1 MRQLDLFHDSTR
13 TIVLNVLREAI
24 VARNALEAGITFERL
39 LNLDPGHE
47 MASDAG
53 TLIAILETPAPEGP
67 DEGIEW
73 LHALEQEWRP
83 AAVRLLGTG
92 DGRDFLAPVWR
103 CIGEALGPRPFEP
116 VHPERH
122 PSWAYLQGQDWEN
135 LKRSVLGVPEHE
147 TTRSV
152 LGVPEHE
159 TTPVLLARL
168 AEAEYR
174 LGDRTRAI
182 EHWFAL
188 CWRAPAVLRG
198 LVDDPDFPDAD
209 VAAAWNA
216 AQDQDVEPVL
226 SPEWFP
232 AWMLLQEPSL
242 AARLAP
248 SGKNDGP
255 RRAFD
260 LVYDLLTNRVS
271 DAHGIVLRRELKALH
286 PALLTA
292 YLNRF
297 AGN

>member
-1 MRQLDLFHDSTR
+1 MRQLDLFHDSPR

-47 MASDAG
+47 MARDAG
-53 TLIAILETPAPEGP
+53 TLIAVLKTPPPEGP
-67 DEGIEW
+67 DDGIEW
-73 LHALEQEWRP
+73 LDALEREWRP

-103 CIGEALGPRPFEP
+103 CIGEALGPRPFDP

-122 PSWAYLQGQDWEN
+122 ASWAYLQGQDWEN

-147 TTRSV
+147 TT
-152 LGVPEHE
+152 
-159 TTPVLLARL
+159 PVLLTRL

-182 EHWFAL
+182 EHWFTL
-188 CWRAPAVLRG
+188 CWRAPAIVRG
-198 LVDDPDFPDAD
+198 LADDLGFPDAN
-209 VAAAWNA
+209 VATAWNA
-216 AQDQDVEPVL
+216 AQDQDVEPEL

-242 AARLAP
+242 AARLVP
-248 SGKNDGP
+248 SGDNDGP

-260 LVYDLLTNRVS
+260 LVHGLLTNRAN
-271 DAHGIVLRRELKALH
+271 DAHGIALRRELKTLH
-286 PALLTA
+286 PALLTG
-292 YLNRF
+292 YLDRF

>member
-1 MRQLDLFHDSTR
+1 MRQLDLFHDSPR

-147 TTRSV
+147 TT
-152 LGVPEHE
+152 L
-159 TTPVLLARL
+159 VLLARL

-216 AQDQDVEPVL
+216 AQDQDVEPEL

-260 LVYDLLTNRVS
+260 LVQGLLTNRAN
-271 DAHGIVLRRELKALH
+271 DAHRIALRRELKTLH
-286 PALLTA
+286 PALLTG

>member
-1 MRQLDLFHDSTR
+1 MRQLDLFHDSPR
-13 TIVLNVLREAI
+13 TIALNMLREAI
-24 VARNALEAGITFERL
+24 LARNAPGAGIALKRL
-39 LNLDPGHE
+39 LTLDPRHE

-53 TLIAILETPAPEGP
+53 TLIAVLETPAPEGP
-67 DEGIEW
+67 DDGIEW
-73 LHALEQEWRP
+73 LDALEREWRP
-83 AAVRLLGTG
+83 AAVRLLRTG
-92 DGRDFLAPVWR
+92 DGRDFLAPVWH
-103 CIGEALGPRPFEP
+103 CIGEALGPRPFDP
-116 VHPERH
+116 VRPERH
-122 PSWAYLQGQDWEN
+122 ASWAYRQGRDWEN

-147 TTRSV
+147 
-152 LGVPEHE
+152 P
-159 TTPVLLARL
+159 TPVLLTRL

-260 LVYDLLTNRVS
+260 LVHDLLTNRVN

>member
-1 MRQLDLFHDSTR
+1 MRQLDLFHDSPR
-13 TIVLNVLREAI
+13 TIALNMLREAI
-24 VARNALEAGITFERL
+24 LARNAPGAGIALERL
-39 LNLDPGHE
+39 LTLDPGHE

-53 TLIAILETPAPEGP
+53 TLIAVLETPAPEGP
-67 DEGIEW
+67 DDGIEW
-73 LHALEQEWRP
+73 LDALEREWRP

-92 DGRDFLAPVWR
+92 DGRDFLAPLWR
-103 CIGEALGPRPFEP
+103 CIAEALGSRPFDP

-122 PSWAYLQGQDWEN
+122 ASWAYRQGRDWEN

-147 TTRSV
+147 TT
-152 LGVPEHE
+152 
-159 TTPVLLARL
+159 PVLLTRL

-232 AWMLLQEPSL
+232 AWMLLQEPPL

-260 LVYDLLTNRVS
+260 LVYDLLTNHVS

-286 PALLTA
+286 SALLTA

>member
-1 MRQLDLFHDSTR
+1 MRQLHLFHDNPR
-13 TIVLNVLREAI
+13 TVALNVLREAI
-24 VARNALEAGITFERL
+24 LARNASGAGIALERL
-39 LNLDPGHE
+39 LTLDSGHE
-47 MASDAG
+47 TASDAG
-53 TLIAILETPAPEGP
+53 TLIAVLEAPSPEGP

-73 LHALEQEWRP
+73 LHALEREWRP

-103 CIGEALGPRPFEP
+103 SVGETLGPRPFDP

-122 PSWAYLQGQDWEN
+122 ASWAYRQGRDWEN

-147 TTRSV
+147 TT
-152 LGVPEHE
+152 
-159 TTPVLLARL
+159 PVLLTRL
-168 AEAEYR
+168 AEAKYR

-182 EHWFAL
+182 RHWFAL
-188 CWRAPAVLRG
+188 CWQAPAVLRG
-198 LVDDPDFPDAD
+198 LVDDPGFPDAD

-216 AQDQDVEPVL
+216 AQDQDVEPEL

-242 AARLAP
+242 AAGLAP
-248 SGKNDGP
+248 NHKNDGP

-260 LVYDLLTNRVS
+260 VVRDLLTNRANA
-271 DAHGIVLRRELKALH
+271 AHGIALRRELKALH
-286 PALLTA
+286 PALLTG
-292 YLNRF
+292 YLDRF